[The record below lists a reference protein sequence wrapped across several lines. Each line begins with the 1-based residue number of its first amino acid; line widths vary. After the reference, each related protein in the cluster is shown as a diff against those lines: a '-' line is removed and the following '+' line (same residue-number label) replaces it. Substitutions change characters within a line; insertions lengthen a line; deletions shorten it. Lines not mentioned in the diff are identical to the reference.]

1 MRKTT
6 ILSVIFV
13 VAMSATLSA
22 QPISEQQAEL
32 SQTEEMV
39 ETTGSEGLL
48 YMAEE
53 EKLARDVY
61 LALYDMWGSRVFLN
75 IANAEQQHMDAVSA
89 IMNDKE
95 IANPASTLV
104 IGVFHNTEIAELYE
118 SLVAQGST
126 SIEEAFLVGAIIED
140 LDIYDLQRF
149 IEASEDEVEIW
160 VYNNLLRGSESH
172 MRAFVRQL
180 DRYGLEYTA
189 RYISDAE
196 LSRILSRR

>member
-1 MRKTT
+1 MRKTM

-13 VAMSATLSA
+13 VAMGAVLPA
-22 QPISEQQAEL
+22 QPISEQQTEL

-39 ETTGSEGLL
+39 ETTGAEGLL

-61 LALYDMWGSRVFLN
+61 LALYEKWGSRVFLN

-89 IMNDKE
+89 VMKDKE
-95 IANPASTLV
+95 IANPVEDSE
-104 IGVFHNTEIAELYE
+104 IGVFHNTEIAALYE

-140 LDIYDLQRF
+140 LDIYDLQRS

-180 DRYGLEYTA
+180 NGYGMDYTA

-196 LSRILSRR
+196 LSRILSQR

>member
-1 MRKTT
+1 M

-13 VAMSATLSA
+13 VAMGAVLSA
-22 QPISEQQAEL
+22 QPISEQQVEL
-32 SQTEEMV
+32 TLTEEIV
-39 ETTGSEGLL
+39 ETTGAEGLL

-95 IANPASTLV
+95 ITNPVENSE

-140 LDIYDLQRF
+140 LDIYDLQRY

-180 DRYGLEYTA
+180 DRYGLDYTA

>member
-1 MRKTT
+1 M

-13 VAMSATLSA
+13 VAMGAVLPA
-22 QPISEQQAEL
+22 QPISEQQTEL

-39 ETTGSEGLL
+39 ETTGAEGLL

-61 LALYDMWGSRVFLN
+61 LALYEKWGSRVFLN

-89 IMNDKE
+89 VMKDKE
-95 IANPASTLV
+95 IANPVEDSE
-104 IGVFHNTEIAELYE
+104 IGVFHNTEIAALYE

-140 LDIYDLQRF
+140 LDIYDLQRS

-180 DRYGLEYTA
+180 NSYGMDYTA

-196 LSRILSRR
+196 LSRILSQR